1 MGFSFANSWV
11 LLFLLIIPLLV
22 YFYKLYWKKRKEAA
36 LKFSALSIVKSA
48 TNKNRRSVWIRAH
61 LPFLILTI
69 IIALIVVGLADPMI
83 PLKSAK
89 EGVNVILAIDD
100 SGSMQATDYQPTR
113 LESAKDAAGILIRS
127 LKPKDNVGIVIF
139 ESGATT
145 ACYLTPFK
153 DKAIRKLKGIEQKAG
168 RTAIGDGLSLAIDM
182 ASSIPNKKKVVILLS
197 DGVNNA
203 GVVSPQ
209 EAVQFARASKMQVYT
224 IGLGSDQ
231 PAIIGYDLFGNPQ
244 YAELDEETLK
254 NIAVET
260 GGKYYKSVDK
270 RTLDEI
276 YANIGE
282 HIEREWE
289 DTSIKD
295 WFFIATFILL
305 LTNIYIIYGK
315 YRVIM

>member
-11 LLFLLIIPLLV
+11 LLFLLIIPLLI

-48 TNKNRRSVWIRAH
+48 TNKNRRGVWIRAH

-89 EGVNVILAIDD
+89 EGVNVVLAIDD
-100 SGSMQATDYQPTR
+100 SGSMQAADYQPTR
-113 LESAKDAAGILIRS
+113 LESAKDAAEILIRS

-153 DKAIRKLKGIEQKAG
+153 DKAIRKLKGIEQKTG

-182 ASSIPNKKKVVILLS
+182 ATSIPNKKKVVILLS

-209 EAVQFARASKMQVYT
+209 EAARKRLFSSQGQVKCRS
-224 IGLGSDQ
+224 IPLGSALINLRLSDTI
-231 PAIIGYDLFGNPQ
+231 PSAILSMQN
-244 YAELDEETLK
+244 
-254 NIAVET
+254 
-260 GGKYYKSVDK
+260 
-270 RTLDEI
+270 
-276 YANIGE
+276 
-282 HIEREWE
+282 
-289 DTSIKD
+289 
-295 WFFIATFILL
+295 
-305 LTNIYIIYGK
+305 
-315 YRVIM
+315 